1 MWKNGKAAMTMSCSP
16 KPSKSFM
23 PSNCW
28 RFATRLRCVSMTP
41 LGKPV
46 VPLEY
51 GSAADPV
58 GQLPVREGSSTRPI
72 DERGLGGQARGV
84 PQHVLGDRDLRNRD
98 GGAITRDD
106 HSRSSCDRASPRL
119 PTVWAAEAMA

>member
-51 GSAADPV
+51 GSATTSRAGVD
-58 GQLPVREGSSTRPI
+58 QLPGELV
-72 DERGLGGQARGV
+72 GGIQRI
-84 PQHVLGDRDLRNRD
+84 D
-98 GGAITRDD
+98 GGA
-106 HSRSSCDRASPRL
+106 A
-119 PTVWAAEAMA
+119 AAERRHRVEHHRVLGNVRAVDRQNVA